1 MFKLI
6 RGAEVYAPD
15 KLGVRDILI
24 AGRKIAQVGK
34 DLDPPGGYDC
44 QTIDAH
50 GKIAYPGFVDIHIH
64 STGADDG
71 QGPVGAHSTSTGG
84 TSSSRE

>member
-6 RGAEVYAPD
+6 RGAEVYAPER
-15 KLGVRDILI
+15 LGARDILI
-24 AGRKIAQVGK
+24 AGRKIAQVEK
-34 DLDPPGGYDC
+34 DLALPGGYEC
-44 QTIDAH
+44 QEIDAH

-71 QGPVGAHSTSTGG
+71 QGPIGRTFDIA
-84 TSSSRE
+84 